1 MMPPQFRHGDRNGPR
16 RNSSGFGKR
25 ASFPNKTRTERPSD
39 PSRSSTM
46 RQSPSPS
53 RVKKQGVFDDR
64 GQRGRSH
71 GRPRRSRGITREGSR
86 HMYSSTKQEKMTIPE
101 VEKDVVRIIPLGG
114 VEEVGRNMTAI
125 EFGDEVIVIDCGIQ
139 FRGEETPGIDFILP
153 KTKYLEGRKNKVV
166 GMVITHGHLDHI
178 GGIPYIAPRIGNPP
192 IYTRNLTMLMIKK
205 RQEEFPYAPALDLRV
220 VEKDDRM
227 KIGKFNV
234 RFFSVTHTIPDSMG
248 IIIETPYG
256 LIVHTGD
263 LKLDHVDGIPTEEE
277 EQEFGKFDNEN
288 VLLLMADST
297 NVERAGFS
305 IPERIVFKNIEEII
319 KTVHGRLIVGT
330 FASQIDRIAKIIE
343 IAERYGRKVTV
354 DGHSMKTNVEIARL
368 AKALSYKKE
377 TVIPIQEIG
386 NYPPEKIVA
395 LVTGAQGDE
404 YAVLMRMANKSHRFI
419 SVNQKDTIVLSSSII
434 PGNERNVQ
442 KLKDNLSRQGAKII
456 HYQVSDVHSSGHA
469 NRDETKWIHRKVH
482 PKFFMPIHGYHYMLR
497 VHAEIARE
505 VGMPEK
511 NIVIPDNGMLIEIKD
526 NGEKIEV
533 RKEIAPRGLVLV
545 DGFSIGDIQ

>member
-1 MMPPQFRHGDRNGPR
+1 
-16 RNSSGFGKR
+16 
-25 ASFPNKTRTERPSD
+25 
-39 PSRSSTM
+39 
-46 RQSPSPS
+46 
-53 RVKKQGVFDDR
+53 
-64 GQRGRSH
+64 
-71 GRPRRSRGITREGSR
+71 
-86 HMYSSTKQEKMTIPE
+86 MTIPE

-153 KTKYLEGRKNKVV
+153 NTKYLEGRKNKVV

-319 KTVHGRLIVGT
+319 KTVHGRLIV
-330 FASQIDRIAKIIE
+330 
-343 IAERYGRKVTV
+343 
-354 DGHSMKTNVEIARL
+354 
-368 AKALSYKKE
+368 
-377 TVIPIQEIG
+377 
-386 NYPPEKIVA
+386 
-395 LVTGAQGDE
+395 
-404 YAVLMRMANKSHRFI
+404 
-419 SVNQKDTIVLSSSII
+419 
-434 PGNERNVQ
+434 
-442 KLKDNLSRQGAKII
+442 
-456 HYQVSDVHSSGHA
+456 
-469 NRDETKWIHRKVH
+469 
-482 PKFFMPIHGYHYMLR
+482 
-497 VHAEIARE
+497 
-505 VGMPEK
+505 
-511 NIVIPDNGMLIEIKD
+511 
-526 NGEKIEV
+526 
-533 RKEIAPRGLVLV
+533 
-545 DGFSIGDIQ
+545 

>member
-64 GQRGRSH
+64 GQRDRSH

-153 KTKYLEGRKNKVV
+153 NTKYLEGRKNKVV

-205 RQEEFPYAPALDLRV
+205 RQEEFAHLEALDLRI
-220 VEKDDRM
+220 VEKEESL
-227 KIGKFNV
+227 KIGKLSV
-234 RFFSVTHTIPDSMG
+234 KFFSVTHTIPDSMG
-248 IIIETPYG
+248 VIIETPQG
-256 LIVHTGD
+256 SIVTPGD
-263 LKLDHVDGIPTEEE
+263 YKLDQVDGIVSKEEE
-277 EQEFGKFDNEN
+277 KEYAIFD
-288 VLLLMADST
+288 
-297 NVERAGFS
+297 
-305 IPERIVFKNIEEII
+305 K
-319 KTVHGRLIVGT
+319 
-330 FASQIDRIAKIIE
+330 AKI
-343 IAERYGRKVTV
+343 
-354 DGHSMKTNVEIARL
+354 
-368 AKALSYKKE
+368 
-377 TVIPIQEIG
+377 
-386 NYPPEKIVA
+386 
-395 LVTGAQGDE
+395 
-404 YAVLMRMANKSHRFI
+404 
-419 SVNQKDTIVLSSSII
+419 
-434 PGNERNVQ
+434 
-442 KLKDNLSRQGAKII
+442 
-456 HYQVSDVHSSGHA
+456 
-469 NRDETKWIHRKVH
+469 
-482 PKFFMPIHGYHYMLR
+482 
-497 VHAEIARE
+497 
-505 VGMPEK
+505 
-511 NIVIPDNGMLIEIKD
+511 
-526 NGEKIEV
+526 
-533 RKEIAPRGLVLV
+533 
-545 DGFSIGDIQ
+545 